1 MLGLT
6 EQSRVALVTGANRGI
21 GLEVARQLAE
31 VGNCVILGS
40 RDLAKGKQ
48 AANALTSKNVHPVQ
62 LDITSQSD
70 IKTVAA
76 RVASDFHRLDIL
88 VNNAGVLLDETDQ
101 PSETEPEIIRATLE
115 TNVLGTWRL
124 SQAFIPMMKK
134 QKYGR
139 IVNVSSSAGS
149 IRRMEASPYAPAYS
163 LSKTSLN
170 ALTIMLATEL
180 RGSGILVN
188 SVCPGW
194 VRTDMGGANAPRSV
208 KEGADTIVWL
218 ATLPNNGPSG
228 GFFQDRARIE
238 W

>member
-1 MLGLT
+1 M
-6 EQSRVALVTGANRGI
+6 ERSRVALVTGANRGI
-21 GLEVARQLAE
+21 GLEVVRQLAE
-31 VGNCVILGS
+31 AGNCVILGS

>member
-1 MLGLT
+1 M
-6 EQSRVALVTGANRGI
+6 
-21 GLEVARQLAE
+21 
-31 VGNCVILGS
+31 ILGS
-40 RDLAKGKQ
+40 RNLARGKQ
-48 AANALTSKNVHPVQ
+48 AASVLASRNVYPVQ
-62 LDITSQSD
+62 LDITSKSS
-70 IKTVAA
+70 IETAVAL
-76 RVASDFHRLDIL
+76 VGSDFHSLDIL
-88 VNNAGVLLDETDQ
+88 VNNAGVLLDKTDL
-101 PSETEPEIIRATLE
+101 PSETDPEIIRATLE

-149 IRRMEASPYAPAYS
+149 ITRMEGSLYAPAYS

-208 KEGADTIVWL
+208 REGADTIVWL
-218 ATLPNNGPSG
+218 ATLPDNGPSG